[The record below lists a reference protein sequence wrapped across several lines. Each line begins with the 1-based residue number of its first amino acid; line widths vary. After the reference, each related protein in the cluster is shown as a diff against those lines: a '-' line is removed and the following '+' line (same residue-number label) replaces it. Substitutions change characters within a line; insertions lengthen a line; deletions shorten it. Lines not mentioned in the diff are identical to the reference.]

1 MGRAGIEP
9 ATLGLKVLTRRLQ
22 VAAAAGSCL
31 QVARRSTAAECT
43 ELQVTETVRY
53 STPYSRTAD
62 WARNQLT
69 RAHPLSQPLSR
80 LGRPLG
86 LAD

>member
-1 MGRAGIEP
+1 MGRVGFEP
-9 ATLGLKVLTRRLQ
+9 TTLGLKVLPRRLK
-22 VAAAAGSCL
+22 VDAVAGSCL
-31 QVARRSTAAECT
+31 QVARRSTAAKCT

-62 WARNQLT
+62 SARNCDEST
-69 RAHPLSQPLSR
+69 GESAWSLSWV
-80 LGRPLG
+80 